1 MSDFFYSQKY
11 FNNFNRTLFWV
22 SSVTDISHSIYK
34 SQFLLSLHLLK
45 LKRVLNNKCIME
57 KEVQKLIC
65 DANEAVAR
73 VAHKTNEVCA
83 IYPITPASP
92 MGEHVDVYSSN
103 GETNIWNNI
112 PRIVEMQSEGGAAGA
127 VHGSLQA
134 GALTTTFTA
143 SQGLL
148 LMIPNMYK
156 IAGEL
161 LPTVIHV
168 AARTI
173 ATHALSIFGDHS
185 DVMATRQTGFS
196 MLFGGS
202 VQEAQDFALISQT
215 ATLKSRIPFLNIF
228 DGFRTSHEI
237 SKIDAIS
244 DNTIKSMMPED
255 KIMAHKKR
263 SLDPDHPV
271 VRGTSQNPDVFFQAR
286 EAANTFYDKVP
297 EIVQNTMDEFYK
309 HTGRKYSLF
318 YYVGHQE
325 AEKLIVIMGS
335 GQGPVLEAVDT
346 MVKNGEKV
354 GAIIVR
360 LFRPFS
366 ISHFID
372 AIPKTVK
379 NVAVLDRTKEPGSI
393 GEPLYLDIVTAFNE
407 SNRDM
412 PRIIGG
418 RFGLSSKEFD
428 PAMVKSVYDEL
439 DKDIPKNHFTIGI
452 NDDVSHTSLE
462 IGSRLETVK
471 STFNCMFYGLGSDGT
486 VGANKNSIKIIG
498 ETTDNYV
505 QGYFVYDSK
514 KAGAQTVSHLRFGP
528 KPIYSTYLIHK
539 ANFIACHQ
547 FNFIEKY
554 DILKNIKKGGTFLLN
569 APFSNETIWNN
580 LPRRMQEEI
589 IENELEFYVIDATNV
604 AQEAKLGKR
613 TNTILQTCFFAISG
627 ILPKEEAIEK
637 IKNAIVKSYAHKGD
651 KVVQMN
657 FNAVDKSLENLQ
669 KVDYPKKITNNR
681 ELKSMMTGTDDP
693 FVKEILGK
701 ILAGKG
707 DELPVSAFPVD
718 GTFPTGTT
726 QYEKRGI
733 ADFIPIWDDEH
744 LCTQCNKCVV
754 ICPHAAIRAKVVSN
768 TDLVDAPKTLKTI
781 AAKGRPFKSDVESY
795 VLQVSPE
802 DCTGCDLCVAVC
814 PAVSKEI
821 DDFKSI
827 NMHKKLDV
835 EKEENINWD
844 YFVNLPEYDR
854 TALQIT
860 NVKGS
865 QFLEP
870 LFEFS
875 GACSGCGETPYIK
888 LLTQLFGDSIL
899 IANATG
905 CSSIY
910 GGNLPTTPYKTNE
923 FGRGPAWANSLF
935 EDNAEFGLGMKLA
948 LSKKQEIAVDLLKSL
963 ELLVGSEIV
972 EAILNNPEETEIQK
986 AKKIDD
992 IEILKKTLK
1001 TIDNDD
1007 DAVKLNQLT
1016 EYLRRKAVW
1025 ILGGDGW
1032 AYDIGYGG
1040 VDHVLA
1046 SGEDINI
1053 MVLDTEVYSN
1063 TGGQT
1068 SKATPLG
1075 ASAKF
1080 SVSGKRTSKKSLAL
1094 QAVSYENVYVA
1105 QVAIGAKDLQT
1116 LKAIE
1121 EAMAYPG
1128 PSIIIAYSH
1137 CGEHGYDLKDGAL
1150 QQEKAVET
1158 GYWPLFRFNPSK
1170 PKGKKFKLDSKA
1182 PSLPLS
1188 DFMYNETRFTRVVKE
1203 NAELG
1208 ESLLKQAQEEVNN
1221 KWERLDLYR
1230 NM

>member
-1 MSDFFYSQKY
+1 MKKDFP
-11 FNNFNRTLFWV
+11 
-22 SSVTDISHSIYK
+22 
-34 SQFLLSLHLLK
+34 
-45 LKRVLNNKCIME
+45 
-57 KEVQKLIC
+57 KLIC

-73 VAHKTNEVCA
+73 IAHKTNEVCA

-92 MGEHVDVYSSN
+92 MGEHVDVFSSN
-103 GETNIWNNI
+103 GEKNVWDNV
-112 PRIVEMQSEGGAAGA
+112 PRIVEMQSEGGASGA

-148 LMIPNMYK
+148 LMIPNMFK

-161 LPTVIHV
+161 LPNVIHV
-168 AARTI
+168 AARTV

-185 DVMATRQTGFS
+185 DVMAARQTGFS

-202 VQEAQDFALISQT
+202 VQEAMDFALIAQV

-237 SKIDAIS
+237 SKIDAIP
-244 DNTIKSMMPED
+244 DDIIKAMMPENE
-255 KIMAHKKR
+255 IMAHKER

-286 EAANTFYDKVP
+286 EASNIYYDKVP
-297 EIVQNTMDEFYK
+297 GIVQDTMDEFYE
-309 HTGRKYSLF
+309 HTGRRYSLF
-318 YYVGHQE
+318 YYVGHSE
-325 AEKLIVIMGS
+325 AEKIIVIMGS
-335 GQGPVLEAVDT
+335 GQGPVLEVVDT
-346 MVKNGEKV
+346 MVENGEKI
-354 GAIIVR
+354 GAIIIR

-372 AIPKTVK
+372 ALPKTVK
-379 NVAVLDRTKEPGSI
+379 KVAVLDRTKEPGST
-393 GEPLYLDIVTAFNE
+393 GEPLYLDIVTAFAE
-407 SNRDM
+407 SDRAM
-412 PRIIGG
+412 PTIIGG

-428 PAMVKSVYDEL
+428 PAMVKAVYDEL
-439 DKDIPKNHFTIGI
+439 DKSVPKKHFTIGI
-452 NDDVSHTSLE
+452 NDDVSYTSLE
-462 IGSRLETVK
+462 IGNRFKTAKE
-471 STFNCMFYGLGSDGT
+471 TFNCMFYGLGSDGT

-514 KAGAQTVSHLRFGP
+514 KAGAQTISHLRFGP
-528 KPIYSTYLIHK
+528 EPIYSSYLIHK

-554 DILKNIKKGGTFLLN
+554 DLLRNIKKGGTFLLN
-569 APFSNETIWNN
+569 APYSKDEIWEK
-580 LPRRMQEEI
+580 LPEKLQQDI
-589 IENELEFYVIDATNV
+589 VENELEFYVVDATKV
-604 AQEAKLGKR
+604 AHEAKLGKR
-613 TNTILQTCFFAISG
+613 TNTVLQTCFFAISG
-627 ILPKEEAIEK
+627 VLPKEEAIEK
-637 IKNAIVKSYAHKGD
+637 IKNAIVKSYSHKGD
-651 KVVQMN
+651 KIVQMN

-669 KVDYPKKITNNR
+669 KVGYPKKITNKWA
-681 ELKSMMTGTDDP
+681 LKPMMTGTEDP
-693 FVKEILGK
+693 FVKDILGK

-718 GTFPTGTT
+718 GTFPTGTS

-733 ADFIPIWDDEH
+733 ADYIPVWDDTD
-744 LCTQCNKCVV
+744 LCTQCNKCVA
-754 ICPHAAIRAKVVSN
+754 ICPHAAIRAKVVPN
-768 TDLVDAPKTLKTI
+768 IDLADAPTGLK
-781 AAKGRPFKSDVESY
+781 AVPAKGRPFNKETESY
-795 VLQVSPE
+795 ILQVSPE

-814 PAVSKEI
+814 PAESKEI
-821 DDFKSI
+821 EDFKSI
-827 NMHKKLDV
+827 NMHKKIDV
-835 EKEENINWD
+835 ESVEDENWD
-844 YFVNLPEYDR
+844 YFINLPDYDR

-888 LLTQLFGDSIL
+888 MLTQLYGDSIM

-923 FGRGPAWANSLF
+923 AGRGPAWANSLF
-935 EDNAEFGLGMKLA
+935 EDNAEFGFGMKLA
-948 LSKKQEIAVDLLKSL
+948 LTKKQEIAINLLKSL
-963 ELLVGSEIV
+963 ESLVGSELV
-972 EAILNNPEETEIQK
+972 EAILNNPEENETQREEKFQHLDELKKILETSDDPN
-986 AKKIDD
+986 AKK
-992 IEILKKTLK
+992 
-1001 TIDNDD
+1001 
-1007 DAVKLNQLT
+1007 LNKLT
-1016 EYLRRKAVW
+1016 EYLRRKSVW

-1105 QVAIGAKDLQT
+1105 QVAMGAKDMQT

-1121 EAMAYPG
+1121 EAEAYPG
-1128 PSIIIAYSH
+1128 PSLIVAYSH
-1137 CGEHGYDLKDGAL
+1137 CGEHGYDLKDGAF
-1150 QQEKAVET
+1150 QQQKAVET
-1158 GYWPLFRFNPSK
+1158 GYWPLFRFDPSK
-1170 PKGKKFKLDSKA
+1170 PKGKKFRLDSKEPSA
-1182 PSLPLS
+1182 PLT

-1208 ESLLKQAQEEVNN
+1208 EKLLKQAQEEVETR
-1221 KWERLDLYR
+1221 WERLDLYR

>member
-1 MSDFFYSQKY
+1 MKKKFP
-11 FNNFNRTLFWV
+11 
-22 SSVTDISHSIYK
+22 
-34 SQFLLSLHLLK
+34 
-45 LKRVLNNKCIME
+45 
-57 KEVQKLIC
+57 KLIC

-103 GETNIWNNI
+103 GEQNIWKNV
-112 PRIVEMQSEGGAAGA
+112 PRIVEMQSEGGASGA

-161 LPTVIHV
+161 LPSVIHV

-202 VQEAQDFALISQT
+202 VQEAHDFALISQV

-237 SKIDAIS
+237 SKIDGIT
-244 DNTIKSMMPED
+244 DDIIKDMMPED
-255 KIMAHKKR
+255 RIMDHKKR

-271 VRGTSQNPDVFFQAR
+271 IRGTSQNPDVFFQAR
-286 EAANTFYDKVP
+286 EAANLYYDKVP
-297 EIVQNTMDEFYK
+297 GIVDETMNEFYK
-309 HTGRKYSLF
+309 HTGRRYSLF
-318 YYVGHQE
+318 YYVGHPE
-325 AEKLIVIMGS
+325 AEKVVVIMGS
-335 GQGPVLEAVDT
+335 GQGPVMEAVDT

-366 ISHFID
+366 ISHFVD
-372 AIPKTVK
+372 ALPKTVNK
-379 NVAVLDRTKEPGSI
+379 VAVLDRTKEPGSV
-393 GEPLYLDIVTAFNE
+393 GEPLYQDVVTAFME
-407 SNRDM
+407 SDRSM
-412 PRIIGG
+412 PEIIGG
-418 RFGLSSKEFD
+418 RYGLSSKEFD
-428 PAMVKSVYDEL
+428 PAMVKAVYDEL
-439 DKDIPKNHFTIGI
+439 DKKQPLNHFTVGI
-452 NDDVSHTSLE
+452 NDDVSHRSLE
-462 IGSRLETVK
+462 IGSRLHTVK

-498 ETTDNYV
+498 ETTDNFV

-528 KPIYSTYLIHK
+528 NPIYSTYLIHK

-569 APFSNETIWNN
+569 SPFDKDAVWEI
-580 LPRRMQEEI
+580 LPKKMQEEI
-589 IENELEFYVIDATNV
+589 VENELDFYVIDATKV
-604 AQEAKLGKR
+604 AQEANLGKR
-613 TNTILQTCFFAISG
+613 TNTVLQTCFFAISG
-627 ILPKEEAIEK
+627 VLPKDEAIQK
-637 IKNAIVKSYAHKGD
+637 IKDAIVKSYSHKGD
-651 KVVQMN
+651 KIVQMN

-669 KVDYPKKITNNR
+669 QVDYPKQVTSEA
-681 ELKSMMTGTDDP
+681 ELKPMMTGDADP
-693 FVKEILGK
+693 FVKEVLGK

-726 QYEKRGI
+726 QFEKRGI
-733 ADFIPIWDDEH
+733 ADKVPVWDGEDI
-744 LCTQCNKCVV
+744 CTQCNKCVV
-754 ICPHAAIRAKVVSN
+754 ICPHAAIRAKVVAN
-768 TDLVDAPKTLKTI
+768 EELAAAPSSLKSVP
-781 AAKGRPFKSDVESY
+781 AKGRPFTSDKESY
-795 VLQVSPE
+795 VLQVSPQ

-814 PAVSKEI
+814 PAVSKE
-821 DDFKSI
+821 DPDFKAI
-827 NMHKKLDV
+827 NMHSKLKV
-835 EKEENINWD
+835 EAEEDPNWD
-844 YFVNLPEYDR
+844 YFINLPDYNR
-854 TALQIT
+854 TELQIT

-888 LLTQLFGDSIL
+888 LLTQLYGDSIL

-948 LSKKQEIAVDLLKSL
+948 LSKKQEIAVNLLKSL

-972 EAILNNPEETEIQK
+972 ESILNNPEENETQK
-986 AKKIDD
+986 AKKFDD
-992 IEILKKTLK
+992 IDTLKKTLSY
-1001 TIDNDD
+1001 IDNNE

-1016 EYLRRKAVW
+1016 EYLRKKSVW

-1105 QVAIGAKDLQT
+1105 QIAIGAKDLQS

-1121 EAMAYPG
+1121 EAEAYPG
-1128 PSIIIAYSH
+1128 PSLIIAYSH
-1137 CGEHGYDLKDGAL
+1137 CGEHGYDLKDGAVH
-1150 QQEKAVET
+1150 QEKAVET
-1158 GYWPLFRFNPSK
+1158 GYWPLFRFNPAK

-1182 PSLPLS
+1182 PSAPLE
-1188 DFMYNETRFTRVVKE
+1188 DFMYMETRFTRVVKDD
-1203 NAELG
+1203 AELG
-1208 ESLLKQAQEEVNN
+1208 AKLLKQAQEEVDT
-1221 KWERLDLYR
+1221 KWERLELYR
-1230 NM
+1230 DM

>member
-1 MSDFFYSQKY
+1 
-11 FNNFNRTLFWV
+11 
-22 SSVTDISHSIYK
+22 
-34 SQFLLSLHLLK
+34 
-45 LKRVLNNKCIME
+45 ME
-57 KEVQKLIC
+57 KVFEKLIC

-103 GETNIWNNI
+103 GEKNIWNNI

-161 LPTVIHV
+161 LPSVIHV

-185 DVMATRQTGFS
+185 DVMAARQTGFS

-202 VQEAQDFALISQT
+202 VQEAQDFALISQV

-237 SKIDAIS
+237 SKIDAIPDDVIS
-244 DNTIKSMMPED
+244 SMMPED
-255 KIMAHKKR
+255 KIMDHKER

-271 VRGTSQNPDVFFQAR
+271 IRGTSQNPDVFFQAR
-286 EAANTFYDKVP
+286 EAANLYYDKVP
-297 EIVQNTMDEFYK
+297 EIVQETMDEFAN

-318 YYVGHQE
+318 YYVGHPE
-325 AEKLIVIMGS
+325 AEKVIIIMGS
-335 GQGPVLEAVDT
+335 GQGPVMEAVDT
-346 MVKNGEKV
+346 LVNNGEKV

-372 AIPKTVK
+372 ALPETVSK
-379 NVAVLDRTKEPGSI
+379 IAVLDRTKEPGSV
-393 GEPLYLDIVTAFNE
+393 GEPLYLDVVSAFVE
-407 SNRDM
+407 SDRVM
-412 PRIIGG
+412 PKIIGG
-418 RFGLSSKEFD
+418 RYGLSSKEFD
-428 PAMVKSVYDEL
+428 PAMVKSIYDEL
-439 DKDIPKNHFTIGI
+439 NKTKPKNHFTIGI
-452 NDDVSHTSLE
+452 NDDVSHTSLK
-462 IGSRLETVK
+462 IGERLQTVK
-471 STFNCMFYGLGSDGT
+471 TTFNCMFYGLGSDGT

-539 ANFIACHQ
+539 ADFIACHQ

-569 APFSNETIWNN
+569 APYSKDEIWTE
-580 LPRRMQEEI
+580 LPKQMQEEI
-589 IENELEFYVIDATNV
+589 VENELDFYVIDATKV
-604 AQEAKLGKR
+604 AHKAKLGKR
-613 TNTILQTCFFAISG
+613 TNTVLQTCFFAISG
-627 ILPKEEAIEK
+627 VLPKDEAIQK
-637 IKNAIVKSYAHKGD
+637 IKDAIVKSYSHKGD
-651 KVVQMN
+651 KIVQMN
-657 FNAVDKSLENLQ
+657 FNAVDKSLENLE
-669 KVDYPKKITNNR
+669 KVIYSKKITNDD
-681 ELKSMMTGTDDP
+681 ELKPMMTGTDDP

-707 DELPVSAFPVD
+707 DELPVSAFPID
-718 GTFPTGTT
+718 GTFPTGTS

-733 ADFIPIWDDEH
+733 ADYIPIWDDAD
-744 LCTQCNKCVV
+744 LCTQCNKCVA
-754 ICPHAAIRAKVVSN
+754 ICPHAAIRSKVVSN
-768 TDLVDAPKTLKTI
+768 DMLANMPSSLKHVP
-781 AAKGRPFKSDVESY
+781 AKGRPFNSETESY

-821 DDFKSI
+821 DNFKSI
-827 NMHKKLDV
+827 NMRGKLDTAV
-835 EKEENINWD
+835 AENNNWN
-844 YFVNLPEYDR
+844 YFVDLPYYDR
-854 TALQIT
+854 TELQIT

-888 LLTQLFGDSIL
+888 LLTQLYGDSIL

-935 EDNAEFGLGMKLA
+935 EDNAEFGLGMRLA
-948 LSKKQEIAVDLLKSL
+948 LTKKQEIAVDLLKSL
-963 ELLVGSEIV
+963 EFLVGSEIV
-972 EAILNNPEETEIQK
+972 ESILDNPETTELQK
-986 AKKIDD
+986 AQKIAD
-992 IEILKKTLK
+992 IEELKKTLK
-1001 TIDNDD
+1001 ILDDNK
-1007 DAVKLNQLT
+1007 DAIKLNHLT
-1016 EYLRRKAVW
+1016 EYLRKKAVW

-1121 EAMAYPG
+1121 EAAAYPG

-1150 QQEKAVET
+1150 QQEKAVDS
-1158 GYWPLFRFNPSK
+1158 GYWPLFRFDPSK
-1170 PKGKKFKLDSKA
+1170 PKGKRFKLDSKEA
-1182 PSLPLS
+1182 TLPLS

-1203 NAELG
+1203 NKELG
-1208 ESLLKQAQEEVNN
+1208 ASLLKQAQEEVDTR
-1221 KWERLDLYR
+1221 WERLDLYR